1 MRKLYAASLI
11 VMLFAFI
18 LPLQAQLKVDTV
30 KAQKYDNGKMWP
42 FDYPPVEY
50 LKETYDLKT
59 DEAWYEDVR
68 LSALRLPGCT
78 SSFVSEDGL
87 MMTNHHCARGLLERM
102 SKEGEDLIKDG
113 FYAKTLADERKIP
126 NYYADQLVMIKDI
139 TAEIQTA
146 ENTGATI
153 AEKAANKKAKI
164 KEITEKMN
172 KETGLTCQV
181 VSLYNGGKFSLYG
194 YKRYTDIRL
203 VFSPDMQIAYFGGD
217 FDNFT
222 YPRYNLDC
230 TFYRAYENDKPVK
243 STNYFKFSF
252 DGIKPGEPI
261 FTVGNPGT
269 TNRLKTVAQLEYAR
283 DIAYRNNAFLFD
295 SYYYA
300 LEDLIKE
307 DASRKKELEDLRV
320 DLGNSQKVIATTLKG
335 LKDPY
340 VYAKKMDFQKKLQT
354 AVWDNSEMKEQYGK
368 VWENIEKTR
377 AEMRKVGPQIAA
389 LGVGQHGLFGSKYF
403 ALAKSLN
410 DLVKELQ
417 KPEDQREAKFKAAKL
432 DSTLE
437 AMFPDKVDKLLEN
450 TKLWINVEY
459 MALNLGKDDPL
470 VKKLSGGKSGKAI
483 AEYLLDESIFGDMDD
498 VIDLA
503 KQGADAILKS
513 EDPILMYVREA
524 AKRVPE
530 FQKQIQ
536 EINDTENIYDDMLGQ
551 AIIKVHNTELPPDAN
566 FTLRLSDGT
575 LKPFEYNG
583 TVAPDFT
590 TFYGMYDRFFSFRKT
605 YPWDLH
611 SRWAKV
617 PSGLDLATPFNFVSN
632 NDIVG
637 GNSGSPVIN
646 KNAEV
651 VGLAFDGNIDS
662 IIGNYIY
669 IPYNNRM
676 VAVDSRAMVHAM
688 DEVYDAERIAD
699 ELKSGKISE

>member
-1 MRKLYAASLI
+1 
-11 VMLFAFI
+11 
-18 LPLQAQLKVDTV
+18 
-30 KAQKYDNGKMWP
+30 
-42 FDYPPVEY
+42 
-50 LKETYDLKT
+50 
-59 DEAWYEDVR
+59 
-68 LSALRLPGCT
+68 
-78 SSFVSEDGL
+78 
-87 MMTNHHCARGLLERM
+87 
-102 SKEGEDLIKDG
+102 
-113 FYAKTLADERKIP
+113 
-126 NYYADQLVMIKDI
+126 
-139 TAEIQTA
+139 
-146 ENTGATI
+146 
-153 AEKAANKKAKI
+153 
-164 KEITEKMN
+164 
-172 KETGLTCQV
+172 
-181 VSLYNGGKFSLYG
+181 
-194 YKRYTDIRL
+194 
-203 VFSPDMQIAYFGGD
+203 
-217 FDNFT
+217 
-222 YPRYNLDC
+222 
-230 TFYRAYENDKPVK
+230 
-243 STNYFKFSF
+243 
-252 DGIKPGEPI
+252 
-261 FTVGNPGT
+261 
-269 TNRLKTVAQLEYAR
+269 
-283 DIAYRNNAFLFD
+283 D

-307 DASRKKELEDLRV
+307 DDSRKKELEDLRV

-335 LKDPY
+335 LKDTY
-340 VYAKKMDFQKKLQT
+340 VYAKKMDFQKKLQE
-354 AVWDNSEMKEQYGK
+354 AVWNNSELKEQYGK

-377 AEMRKVGPQIAA
+377 AEMRKVGPQMAA
-389 LGVGQHGLFGSKYF
+389 YSIGFNGLFGSKYF

-459 MALNLGKDDPL
+459 MALNLGKDDPV

-483 AEYLLDESIFGDMDD
+483 AENLLDESIFGDMDD

-503 KQGADAILKS
+503 KEGADAILKS

-524 AKRVPE
+524 AKRTTE
-530 FQKQIQ
+530 LQKQVQ

-551 AIIKVHNTELPPDAN
+551 VIVKIHNTELPPDAN

-617 PSGLDLATPFNFVSN
+617 PSGLDLSTPFNFVSS

>member
-1 MRKLYAASLI
+1 MKKLNFALLFI
-11 VMLFAFI
+11 ILFAFI
-18 LPLQAQLKVDTV
+18 LPLQAQLKLDTV

-42 FDYPPVEY
+42 FDYPPIEY
-50 LKETYDLKT
+50 LKTTYDLKT
-59 DEAWYEDVR
+59 DEAWFEDVR

-87 MMTNHHCARGLLERM
+87 MMTNHHCARGLLERLA
-102 SKEGEDLIKDG
+102 KEGEDLIKEG

-126 NYYADQLVMIKDI
+126 NYYADQLVLIKDVTTEI
-139 TAEIQTA
+139 MTAESTG
-146 ENTGATI
+146 NTVL
-153 AEKAANKKAKI
+153 EKAANKKAKI
-164 KEITEKMN
+164 KEITEN
-172 KETGLTCQV
+172 TQKETGLTCQI

-203 VFSPDMQIAYFGGD
+203 VFSPEMKIAYFGGD
-217 FDNFT
+217 YDNFT

-283 DIAYRNNAFLFD
+283 DIVYRNNAFLFD
-295 SYYYA
+295 TYYYA
-300 LEDLIKE
+300 LDDLKKE
-307 DASRKKELEDLRV
+307 DSSREKELEDLRV

-340 VYAKKMDFQKKLQT
+340 VYAKKIDFQKKLQD
-354 AVWDNSEMKEQYGK
+354 AVWSNSELKEQYGK

-377 AEMRKVGPQIAA
+377 AEMRNVAPQVAA
-389 LGVGQHGLFGSKYF
+389 LSISQNFLFGSKYF
-403 ALAKSLN
+403 SQAKSL
-410 DLVKELQ
+410 LEIAKELQ
-417 KPEDQREAKFKAAKL
+417 KPENERADKYKTAKL

-437 AMFPDKVDKLLEN
+437 ATFPEKFDELIEK
-450 TKLWINVEY
+450 TKLWINIEY
-459 MALNLGKDDPL
+459 IALNLGKDDPL
-470 VKKLSGGKSGKAI
+470 VKKLSGGKNGKAI
-483 AEYLLDESIFGDMDD
+483 TEYLLDNSIFGDRDD

-503 KQGADAILKS
+503 KEGADAILKS
-513 EDPILMYVREA
+513 EDPLLAYVKEVESRLPA
-524 AKRVPE
+524 L
-530 FQKQIQ
+530 QKQAQ
-536 EINDTENIYDDMLGQ
+536 EITDTENIYDDQLGQ
-551 AIIKVHNTELPPDAN
+551 AIVKVHNTELPPDAN

-590 TFYGMYDRFFSFRKT
+590 TFYGMYDRFYSFRKT

-611 SRWAKV
+611 DRWAKV
-617 PSGLDLATPFNFVSN
+617 PGGLDLDTPFNFVSN

-637 GNSGSPVIN
+637 GNSGSAVIN

-688 DEVYDAERIAD
+688 DEVYDADRIAD
-699 ELKSGKISE
+699 ELKSGKLAE

>member
-1 MRKLYAASLI
+1 MKKLNLALLFI
-11 VMLFAFI
+11 MLFAFV
-18 LPLQAQLKVDTV
+18 LPTNAQIKLDTV

-42 FDYPPVEY
+42 FDYPPVDY
-50 LKETYDLKT
+50 LKETYDMKT
-59 DEAWYEDVR
+59 DEAWFEDVR

-87 MMTNHHCARGLLERM
+87 MMTNHHCARGLLDRLK
-102 SKEGEDLIKDG
+102 KEGEDLVKDG
-113 FYAKTLADERKIP
+113 FFAKTLADERKIP

-139 TAEIQTA
+139 TAEIQA
-146 ENTGATI
+146 AANTGATI

-181 VSLYNGGKFSLYG
+181 VPLYNGGKFSLYG

-203 VFSPDMQIAYFGGD
+203 VFAPDMQIAYFGGD

-252 DGIKPGEPI
+252 DGIKPAEPI

-283 DIAYRNNAFLFD
+283 DIAYRNQAFLFD

-300 LEDLIKE
+300 LEDL
-307 DASRKKELEDLRV
+307 KKEEPSRAKEFEDQRV
-320 DLGNSQKVIATTLKG
+320 NLGNSQKVIATTLKG

-340 VYAKKMDFQKKLQT
+340 VHAKKMDFQKRLQE
-354 AVWDNSEMKEQYGK
+354 AVWSNSELKEQYGK

-377 AEMRKVGPQIAA
+377 MEMRKVGPQMSAYS
-389 LGVGQHGLFGSKYF
+389 LVQNFMFGSKYF
-403 ALAKSLN
+403 AQAKSILEIA
-410 DLVKELQ
+410 KELL
-417 KPEDQREAKFKAAKL
+417 KPEEQRAAKYKAAKL

-437 AMFPDKVDKLLEN
+437 ATFPEKFDELVEN
-450 TKLWINVEY
+450 TKLWINIEY
-459 MALNLGKDDPL
+459 IALNLGKDDPL
-470 VKKLSGGKSGKAI
+470 VKKLSGGKSGKEI
-483 AEYLLDESIFGDMDD
+483 AKYLLDESIFGDRDD
-498 VIDLA
+498 VIDLV
-503 KQGADAILKS
+503 KEGAEAIAKS
-513 EDPILMYVREA
+513 EDPILMFVREA
-524 AKRVPE
+524 EKKMPE
-530 FQKQIQ
+530 LQKQSQ
-536 EINDTENIYDDMLGQ
+536 EIADTESLYDDMLGQ
-551 AIIKVHNTELPPDAN
+551 VIVKVHNTELPPDAN

-590 TFYGMYDRFFSFRKT
+590 TYYGMYDRYYSFRKT

-611 SRWAKV
+611 ERWAKV
-617 PSGLDLATPFNFVSN
+617 PSGLDLDTPFNFVSN

-637 GNSGSPVIN
+637 GNSGSAVIN
-646 KNAEV
+646 ENAEV

-688 DEVYDAERIAD
+688 EEVYDADRIAK
-699 ELKSGKISE
+699 ELRDGKLDQ